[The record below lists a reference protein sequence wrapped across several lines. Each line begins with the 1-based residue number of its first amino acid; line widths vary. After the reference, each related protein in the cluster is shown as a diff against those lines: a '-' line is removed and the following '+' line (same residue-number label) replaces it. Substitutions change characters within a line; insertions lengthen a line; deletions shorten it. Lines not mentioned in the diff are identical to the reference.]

1 MCLKTFETL
10 RVEECLS
17 NSCFTDNNK
26 SLATVYGCTEVEVGF
41 PATRIEGHNKEF
53 VDFMSYDRKADIFR
67 CYEIKTSEQD
77 LKSDAKLSFVG
88 HLNYLVITKKMWI
101 YHNMDV
107 RYFTDII
114 EDDRVGIIICDT
126 ENSTITTVKRPTKIH
141 ISDKQHNILK
151 DSLVRTLFYK
161 YNKAL
166 SELQISRRFKTEDDV
181 RKMIDSLPNEF

>member
-1 MCLKTFETL
+1 MKTIETL
-10 RVEECLS
+10 QVEECLS
-17 NSCFTDNNK
+17 NSCFANKNK
-26 SLATVYGCTEVEVGF
+26 SLANTYGCTEVKIGF
-41 PATRIEGHNKEF
+41 ASDKIEGHNKEF

-77 LKSDAKLSFVG
+77 LKSNAKLSFVG

-101 YHNMDV
+101 YHGTDT

-114 EDDRVGIIICDT
+114 GDDRVGIIVCDT
-126 ENSTITTVKRPTKIH
+126 DAGTLSTAKKPTKIYL
-141 ISDKQHNILK
+141 SDKNYNILK

>member
-1 MCLKTFETL
+1 MCLKTIETL
-10 RVEECLS
+10 QVEECLS

-26 SLATVYGCTEVEVGF
+26 SLATVYGCTEVEIGF
-41 PATRIEGHNKEF
+41 PTTRVEEHNKEF
-53 VDFMSYDRKADIFR
+53 VDFMSYDRRANLFR
-67 CYEIKTSEQD
+67 CYEIKTSEQN

-88 HLNYLVITKKMWI
+88 HLNYLVITKKMWV
-101 YHNMDV
+101 YHGTDT

-114 EDDRVGIIICDT
+114 GDDRVGIIVCDT
-126 ENSTITTVKRPTKIH
+126 DASTLSTAKKPTKIYL
-141 ISDKQHNILK
+141 SDKNYNILK

-166 SELQISRRFKTEDDV
+166 SELQISSRFKTEDDV

>member
-1 MCLKTFETL
+1 MKTIETVQ
-10 RVEECLS
+10 VEECLS
-17 NSCFTDNNK
+17 NSCFTDKNK
-26 SLATVYGCTEVEVGF
+26 SLANTYGCTEVEIGF
-41 PATRIEGHNKEF
+41 PATRIEQHTKEF
-53 VDFMSYDRKADIFR
+53 VDFLSYDRRANLFR

-77 LKSDAKLSFVG
+77 LKSNAKLSFVG

-101 YHNMDV
+101 YHNTDV

-114 EDDRVGIIICDT
+114 ENDKVGIIICDT
-126 ENSTITTVKRPTKIH
+126 ENSTLSTAKRPTKIH